1 MPDAEAAPPV
11 EYASLPRR
19 LAAGFYDLFPLA
31 AVLMAATALL
41 FPLTRER
48 IAPGTLWYQLYLAVI
63 VFLYYGVSW
72 RRGGQSIGMRAWR
85 LRVVR
90 EDGGALSWRDVALRF
105 AVGVFALAAAG
116 AGLFAALFDPRR
128 RMWHDLATRTVVLLE
143 PKKGTRPFSKSGT

>member
-1 MPDAEAAPPV
+1 MHDAEAAPPV

-48 IAPGTLWYQLYLAVI
+48 IAPGTLWYQLYLAAI
-63 VFLYYGVSW
+63 AFLYYGVSW
-72 RRGGQSIGMRAWR
+72 RRGGQSIGMKAWR

-90 EDGGALSWRDVALRF
+90 EDGGALSWRDVAVRS
-105 AVGVFALAAAG
+105 AVGVVACAAAG
-116 AGLFAALFDPRR
+116 LGLLAALLDPRR
-128 RMWHDLATRTVVLLE
+128 RMWHDRAARTVVLLE
-143 PKKGTRPFSKSGT
+143 PKKGTRTINRN